1 MGQEING
8 ANQKYKNNLK
18 NKKLTALEIL
28 LY

>member
-1 MGQEING
+1 MGQEIYG

>member
-1 MGQEING
+1 MGDERDQ

-18 NKKLTALEIL
+18 KTKLIALEIL